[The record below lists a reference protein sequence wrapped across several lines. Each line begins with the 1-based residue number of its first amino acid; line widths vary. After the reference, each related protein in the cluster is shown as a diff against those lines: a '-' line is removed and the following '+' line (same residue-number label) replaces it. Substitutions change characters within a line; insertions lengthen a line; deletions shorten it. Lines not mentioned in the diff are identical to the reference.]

1 MHLTYITASILQHF
15 RSRRKWSRSGSGC
28 FQTGSRKS
36 FIPSESSAVQLSFIF
51 NTHTRPTSSTQ
62 QPWYIIARR
71 RIVDHSS
78 SDINNYMTCWLQWT
92 MWLYFLRFYFNYS
105 SKLQSQCSL
114 FHTMHK
120 VSTIYNK
127 QWSRGVVFLQ
137 MCTCVHLHLH
147 LVI

>member
-1 MHLTYITASILQHF
+1 ESHRERNTTGDLRLVTFTFSHLADA
-15 RSRRKWSRSGSGC
+15 
-28 FQTGSRKS
+28 
-36 FIPSESSAVQLSFIF
+36 FIQSDVQKREQSS
-51 NTHTRPTSSTQ
+51 
-62 QPWYIIARR
+62 
-71 RIVDHSS
+71 
-78 SDINNYMTCWLQWT
+78 
-92 MWLYFLRFYFNYS
+92 YS

-147 LVI
+147 LVIEQTLLSKATYKGENIQATSNRTWCNNKYILLYIRNITKLNKKKE